1 MKKTKLIA
9 VFTAAVLALTLA
21 SCGAK
26 KSPSTSQSGSSALDN
41 SSQSGSSTPADSSQ
55 SGSTPDSVS
64 TMKFGKISTVVG
76 NELSLLYCEA
86 PDAFKD
92 TQFFG
97 NAPTQDEE
105 IKDDPHGTTVM
116 EAATMTP
123 ATAADPAAG
132 GDVTINKPD
141 KNEAPFEVKL
151 NGEKD
156 DLTVPTG
163 IEIADM
169 TGKGRTSIADIKDG
183 DVVGVDLRDGKVYGI
198 VLFS

>member
-1 MKKTKLIA
+1 
-9 VFTAAVLALTLA
+9 
-21 SCGAK
+21 
-26 KSPSTSQSGSSALDN
+26 
-41 SSQSGSSTPADSSQ
+41 
-55 SGSTPDSVS
+55 
-64 TMKFGKISTVVG
+64 
-76 NELSLLYCEA
+76 
-86 PDAFKD
+86 
-92 TQFFG
+92 
-97 NAPTQDEE
+97 
-105 IKDDPHGTTVM
+105 
-116 EAATMTP
+116 
-123 ATAADPAAG
+123 AADPAAG